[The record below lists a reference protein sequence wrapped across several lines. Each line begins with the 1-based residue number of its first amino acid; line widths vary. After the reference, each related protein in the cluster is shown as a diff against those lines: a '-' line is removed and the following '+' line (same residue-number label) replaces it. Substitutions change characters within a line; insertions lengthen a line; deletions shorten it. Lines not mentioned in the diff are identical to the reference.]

1 MSSPEGFNL
10 GRSLVDYRQPP
21 VSATRVAGARGVLRA
36 YRFMAF
42 LTGVVLISGC
52 IALILK
58 YATSLHMEPGTG
70 YLWIA
75 HGWFFFIYVI
85 VTATLGFKLRWPLPR
100 YILVMAAGTIPT
112 MSFVAEHF
120 VTRAVRAA
128 AAQSAVPVP
137 DPSV

>member
-1 MSSPEGFNL
+1 MTDSGGFNL
-10 GRSLVDYRQPP
+10 GRSLTDHRQPP
-21 VSATRVAGARGVLRA
+21 VTREQLEGSKGLLKA

-75 HGWFFFIYVI
+75 HGWFYFVYVI
-85 VTATLGFKLRWPLPR
+85 VTAMLGFKLRWPLPR
-100 YILVMAAGTIPT
+100 YVLVMAAGTIPT
-112 MSFVAEHF
+112 MSFIAEHF
-120 VTRAVRAA
+120 VTKAVRE
-128 AAQSAVPVP
+128 AQPVP
-137 DPSV
+137 ARD

>member
-1 MSSPEGFNL
+1 MSSGEFNL
-10 GRSLVDYRQPP
+10 GRSLLDYRQPP
-21 VSATRVAGARGVLRA
+21 VPAERIESAKGILKA

-75 HGWFFFIYVI
+75 HGWFYFIYVI
-85 VTATLGFKLRWPLPR
+85 VTATLGFKLRWPLVR
-100 YILVMAAGTIPT
+100 YVLVMAAGTIPT

-120 VTRAVRAA
+120 VTRAVRRAA
-128 AAQSAVPVP
+128 DQPVPVP
-137 DPSV
+137 D